1 MKTKKVYVCEH
12 CSTVFDTPCRQ
23 HEVKCLAEKNRVA
36 MIEKAAARVEPLCNV
51 LLGETTDA
59 PIGAKIN
66 GMMFLTP
73 APFTK
78 KIIKAFSGATEM
90 VSTATEPSAH
100 DSVLIKRA
108 NEILCA

>member
-1 MKTKKVYVCEH
+1 MKTQTVYVCEH
-12 CSTVFDTPCRQ
+12 CSTAFDNPCQ
-23 HEVKCLAEKNRVA
+23 EHEAKCLVEKNRVA

-66 GMMFLTP
+66 GTMFLTP
-73 APFTK
+73 APFTRK
-78 KIIKAFSGATEM
+78 MIKAFSGATEL

-100 DSVLIKRA
+100 DSALIKRA
-108 NEILCA
+108 NKILCA